1 MKLGKDSL
9 TVMTYVDEGGISGA
23 SVFVALYDLLQKVD
37 ESFSPSNHQLK
48 KSMSTPETPNLNI
61 FEKVNDLRK
70 DRAYMVNTY
79 ENYKLIFLCL
89 DNYGKEKEFFD
100 TIVSKAST
108 TSRGKP
114 FVNASERTKNIQPL
128 RKKNELDEDISD
140 PEAIQEIYVNYND
153 GNSDDGEIKDIY
165 VNYNL

>member
-1 MKLGKDSL
+1 
-9 TVMTYVDEGGISGA
+9 
-23 SVFVALYDLLQKVD
+23 
-37 ESFSPSNHQLK
+37 
-48 KSMSTPETPNLNI
+48 MSTSETPNLNI
-61 FEKVNDLRK
+61 FEKINDLRK

-100 TIVSKAST
+100 TIVSKASS
-108 TSRGKP
+108 TSRGKL

-153 GNSDDGEIKDIY
+153 GNSDGGEIKDIY